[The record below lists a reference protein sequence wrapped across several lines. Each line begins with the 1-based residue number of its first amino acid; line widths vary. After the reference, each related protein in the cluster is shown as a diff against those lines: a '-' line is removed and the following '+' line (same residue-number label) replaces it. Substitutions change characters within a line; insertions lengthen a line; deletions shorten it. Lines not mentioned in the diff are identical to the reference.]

1 MLWLKPEVSL
11 WSALRTSTIGR
22 MSSKPPL
29 GPEYRAV
36 LAELVAMQETLRRLE
51 VRVLQLLDQV
61 GIADEDIGAE
71 LGISSQAV
79 GKRRRR
85 QI

>member
-1 MLWLKPEVSL
+1 MGFVPPPSQPQQDPEFQ
-11 WSALRTSTIGR
+11 
-22 MSSKPPL
+22 
-29 GPEYRAV
+29 AV
-36 LAELVAMQETLRRLE
+36 LAELVTLQKSMRRLE
-51 VRVLQLLDQV
+51 VRVLRLLDQF

-85 QI
+85 EI